1 MEHSEDEHHLDLVDS
16 LMQSKSSS
24 PDVNNLVV
32 ESGVVCRGSWAAE
45 LGDRSMEGCQPRLQ

>member
-16 LMQSKSSS
+16 LAQSKSSL

-32 ESGVVCRGSWAAE
+32 GSETWFVEVVG
-45 LGDRSMEGCQPRLQ
+45 L